1 MSKRLFPMPE
11 KNDNSNLR
19 KNKKS
24 EVRMNTSDRGQL
36 KIAKII
42 YGNKNLADC
51 MESVIKLHMEK

>member
-1 MSKRLFPMPE
+1 MPE

-24 EVRMNTSDRGQL
+24 EVRMNTSDRGPL